1 MKDSTKILIASI
13 IIFACSIGFFIGAF
27 AFNGCSSCANKA
39 VTCSSKHG
47 FCDFKA
53 GDCCKKKMDCCKRHG
68 GEFRGDKFHHGP
80 NFHGEPPHGPH
91 MKPFMDGKQF
101 KEGKPFKDGK
111 EPKPFE
117 KKFNAIKDIA
127 FMDSVLQ
134 VSHEQKAALEKQRRS
149 VDSTFKVLRK
159 QKKEA
164 EKALRDALDNNDE
177 SKIAAAKK
185 DILKAQ
191 EALLNLRVDGVK
203 GLNKILTKEQQEKFK
218 FMQFERMK
226 KQQDKTPPPPPRD

>member
-27 AFNGCSSCANKA
+27 AFNGSSSCASKA
-39 VTCSSKHG
+39 ITCCSKKG
-47 FCDFKA
+47 TCDFKA
-53 GDCCKKKMDCCKRHG
+53 GDCCKKKMDCCKRHH
-68 GEFRGDKFHHGP
+68 GEFRGDKFH
-80 NFHGEPPHGPH
+80 HGPH
-91 MKPFMDGKQF
+91 MKPFMDGKQS
-101 KEGKPFKDGK
+101 KEG
-111 EPKPFE
+111 KPFE
-117 KKFNAIKDIA
+117 KKFNAIKDMA

-134 VSHEQKAALEKQRRS
+134 VSHEQKEALEKQRRS

-159 QKKEA
+159 QKKDA

-177 SKIAAAKK
+177 AKIAAAKK

>member
-13 IIFACSIGFFIGAF
+13 IIFACSIGFFVGAF
-27 AFNGCSSCANKA
+27 AFNGNSS
-39 VTCSSKHG
+39 CSSKAVACCSKKG
-47 FCDFKA
+47 TCESKI

-68 GEFRGDKFHHGP
+68 EFRGDKFHHGP
-80 NFHGEPPHGPH
+80 HFHGEPPHGPH

-101 KEGKPFKDGK
+101 KDGKPFKEGK

-117 KKFNAIKDIA
+117 KKFNAIKDMA

-134 VSHEQKAALEKQRRS
+134 VSHEQKVALEQQRRS
-149 VDSTFKVLRK
+149 LDSTFKVLRK
-159 QKKEA
+159 QKKDA

-177 SKIAAAKK
+177 AKITAAKK

-218 FMQFERMK
+218 FMQFDRMK